1 MRAQRPRPYRN
12 SRSGGSPDRA
22 SNGPRNDHGR
32 NRSVHRE
39 PLPRETAMGQRQ
51 PMVCETA
58 AAKTVTSASKWRAL
72 PPHANAIVP
81 VGGCCYAEDDSHSR
95 CDHLLVHSSE
105 PLLFHLI

>member
-1 MRAQRPRPYRN
+1 M
-12 SRSGGSPDRA
+12 GLE
-22 SNGPRNDHGR
+22 NDHGR
-32 NRSVHRE
+32 NRLVHRE

-81 VGGCCYAEDDSHSR
+81 VGRCRYAEDDSHSR